1 MNPTTRREPGA
12 IWLHRAIRSS
22 AIWSAP
28 PEYLKV
34 WIHILLTVPYVGDN
48 AGIRAYFAARENC
61 PGVSHD
67 QWKRAIA
74 WLRDQG
80 SISITRIRQGVL
92 IKVCHFSR
100 YQRTEGLKQVAL
112 STAPLT
118 AMWQKKTGGPMS
130 GRNSMILERLLSKHG
145 APAVSTAL
153 EHYLDATE
161 ARYASIARLEETF
174 GIWLAPPTPKQPQA
188 ARGRAALS
196 GHKGTT
202 DYGAIDPTN

>member
-1 MNPTTRREPGA
+1 MNPTPRREPGA

-34 WIHILLTVPYVGDN
+34 WIHILLTVPYVGED
-48 AGIRAYFAARENC
+48 AGRRAYFAAREYC
-61 PGVSHD
+61 PGVTHD

-80 SISITRIRQGVL
+80 SISISRIRQGVI

-100 YQRTEGLKQVAL
+100 YQHTEGPKQTTL
-112 STAPLT
+112 STAPLM

-130 GRNSMILERLLSKHG
+130 GRNTMILERLLSKYG
-145 APAVSTAL
+145 AAEVSKSL
-153 EHYLDATE
+153 EHYLAATE

-174 GIWLAPPTPKQPQA
+174 GTWLASPTPKQSPS
-188 ARGRAALS
+188 RGRATLS
-196 GHKGTT
+196 GHKGST
-202 DYGAIDPTN
+202 DYGAIDPTA